1 MVISGG
7 GDYIGLYQRAV
18 GTLGALLEF
27 CLLPLEAEQAMT
39 GSTFQNGRPQEFCS
53 NCIYCS

>member
-7 GDYIGLYQRAV
+7 GDYMGLYQRAV

-27 CLLPLEAEQAMT
+27 CPSPLGSRAGQDRQDFSAWKTTGVLL
-39 GSTFQNGRPQEFCS
+39 
-53 NCIYCS
+53 